1 MMARKLLESRVSKIG
16 FVVTTLTLVMWL
28 SASIWLDANAERKSA
43 ELTLET
49 GAHEHNLNQLAS
61 VLSSERDIMYRLLSV
76 YGNDTKDY
84 SESDIDAFVNTG
96 IQADRLFSRIQI
108 ETELHYASHQPGHQS
123 ARHASTHN
131 ASSDAAMVGPIT
143 VSGAGMPPVAELAAM
158 SDSGNHTLHQVLNI
172 TESFGELSDLY
183 RSLPALRKKVLSLIN
198 NAATDLH
205 ANPAMRY
212 FHSYMQ
218 IIDSIDK
225 QRRAEQSTL
234 AVNRQEIFVHVQL
247 SNAVWNLIESTSQ
260 IVTLLEGTKASVKDG
275 NLKVDIGHHSQ
286 MLYGLNMEVD
296 LHLGELLRV
305 NESIDSEAISESI
318 SALAQWYPTNYRSVS
333 WRAQR
338 MSVNGYIPLGSL
350 GQWASAA
357 AEVRQ
362 RATSIRQQNQDK
374 TLASVKDVHARSTT
388 VLVINSVLGVLAL
401 IMAIASLF
409 FFRKLQQQAYSDEL
423 TGLHNRRSF
432 TNSLSQRMEQATVQ
446 QSSLGLLAIDLD
458 RFKYVNDTMAQE
470 NGDQLL
476 QDVAARLRQVV
487 TQDETV
493 ARLGGDEF
501 GIIHRCSDPFSA
513 QELAAKVSTSLSAP
527 FFLNGTTLNI
537 GCSVGVARFPNDAGT
552 PDALIKAA
560 DIALYRARKNGT
572 GQIVSYDRD
581 MEKALLKVARTEQD
595 LKVALEQQQFQLYYQ
610 PQYNLASCRVE
621 SVEALLRWHHP
632 KHGMVPPDRFI
643 PIAEQAGL
651 MPTIGQWVINEA
663 VSQAASWRSQA
674 ANPLRV
680 AVNVSSEQF
689 LCSGFADAVMAC
701 LEQHQL
707 PGDLLEIELTE
718 SVAMCD
724 MQLVVEILDR
734 MRGAGI
740 KIALDDFGT
749 GYSSLSYLQ
758 DLPLDTLKID
768 KSFVQKLLTG
778 DERLE
783 SITESIVSLGKSLN
797 LDTVAE
803 GVETCDQLNHVFDMG
818 ISVVQGYFYSRPVP
832 AEELAQVIIDI
843 NDTDPPGESHA
854 FDEVA

>member
-16 FVVTTLTLVMWL
+16 FVATTLTLVMWL
-28 SASIWLDANAERKSA
+28 STSIWLDANAERKSA

-61 VLSSERDIMYRLLSV
+61 LLSSERDIMYRLLSQPGL
-76 YGNDTKDY
+76 YTGSY
-84 SESDIDAFVNTG
+84 SESDIDSFVNIG
-96 IQADRLFSRIQI
+96 LQADRLFSRIQV
-108 ETELHYASHQPGHQS
+108 ETELH
-123 ARHASTHN
+123 HALIHGFTHN
-131 ASSDAAMVGPIT
+131 AASDAAMFGHVA
-143 VSGAGMPPVAELAAM
+143 VSGTGRPPVAER
-158 SDSGNHTLHQVLNI
+158 SGINNSVNHTLHQVLNI
-172 TESFGELSDLY
+172 SESFGELSDLY
-183 RSLPALRKKVLSLIN
+183 LSLTLLRKKVTSHLN
-198 NAATDLH
+198 NTAIDLH

-212 FHSYMQ
+212 FHNYTQ
-218 IIDSIDK
+218 VIDSIDK

-234 AVNRQEIFVHVQL
+234 AVNRQEIFIHIQL

-260 IVTLLEGTKASVKDG
+260 IVTLLEGTKASSKTG
-275 NLKVDIGHHSQ
+275 NTKVDIGHHSQ
-286 MLYGLNMEVD
+286 LLYGLNMEVE

-305 NESIDSEAISESI
+305 SDSIDNVTISNSI
-318 SALAQWYPTNYRSVS
+318 TALAQWYPTNYRSVS

-338 MSVNGYIPLGSL
+338 MSVNGYIPLDSL

-357 AEVRQ
+357 AEIRQ
-362 RATSIRQQNQDK
+362 RATSIRQQNHDK
-374 TLASVKDVHARSTT
+374 TLASVKDVHARSTN
-388 VLVINSVLGVLAL
+388 VLIINTLLGCLAL

-409 FFRKLQQQAYSDEL
+409 FFRKLQQQAYRDEL

-432 TNSLSQRMEQATVQ
+432 TESLSQRMEQATVQ

-476 QDVAARLRQVV
+476 QDVAARLREVV
-487 TQDETV
+487 TLDETV

-501 GIIHRCSDPFSA
+501 GIIHRSKDPSSA
-513 QELAAKVSTSLSAP
+513 QELAAKVSTCLSAP
-527 FFLNGTTLNI
+527 FFLNGITLNI
-537 GCSVGVARFPNDAGT
+537 DCSVGVARFPNDAGT

-572 GQIVSYDRD
+572 GQIVAYDSD

-651 MPTIGQWVINEA
+651 MPTIGQWVITEA
-663 VSQAASWRSQA
+663 VSQAALWRAQA
-674 ANPLRV
+674 GTPLRV

-689 LCSGFADAVMAC
+689 LCAGFADAVMAC

-707 PGDLLEIELTE
+707 PGELLEIELTE

-724 MQLVVEILDR
+724 MQLVVDILDR
-734 MRGAGI
+734 MRSAGI

-783 SITESIVSLGKSLN
+783 SITESIVALGKSLN

-843 NDTDPPGESHA
+843 NDTDPPGDLHA